1 MKKNLSKQRIFDI
14 EEKFLAYKLLPK
26 HDKLDFLKQLLSND
40 YENVNITNQTIYYE
54 KFNVKYALLDA
65 THIEK
70 LTNND
75 LINLLCELPFEN
87 IKEIQ
92 IVCNEKS
99 NDLNLNIL
107 KDCTIKIINKT
118 MLFESFFEHYKTFPN
133 AEKINLKSP
142 KLTLKEIAKN
152 FFLPQKSKSYFFC
165 GLILIFSSIILP
177 CHIYYLVFG
186 TALLIFSILCRILP
200 KH

>member
-1 MKKNLSKQRIFDI
+1 MKKNLSKQRCFEI

-26 HDKLDFLKQLLSND
+26 QDKLNFLKELLNND
-40 YENVNITNQTIYYE
+40 YENVTIKNQTIYYE
-54 KFNVKYALLDA
+54 KLNVKYALLDA
-65 THIEK
+65 TYIEK

-75 LINLLCELPFEN
+75 LINLLCELPFES

-92 IVCNEKS
+92 IVCNEKN

-107 KDCTIKIINKT
+107 KNCSIKSIDKT
-118 MLFESFFEHYKTFPN
+118 LLFENFFEHYQMYPN
-133 AEKINLKSP
+133 TDLINLKTTKP
-142 KLTLKEIAKN
+142 TLKEIAKN
-152 FFLPQKSKSYFFC
+152 FFLPHKSKSYFFC

-177 CHIYYLVFG
+177 FHIYYLVFG
-186 TALLIFSILCRILP
+186 TTLLIFSILCKILP